1 MMTVHEVS
9 ERTGVSIRALQYYD
23 RIGLLHPAQYTEAG
37 YRLYGK
43 AQLETL
49 QQILLFRELEFPLR
63 EIRQI
68 LESPSFDRQKAL
80 DQQIALLQLK
90 RERLDSLISLARETR
105 KNGGSIPMDFSAFD
119 TKKLDEYAARAKAS
133 WGSTPEYQAYEKQS
147 AGRTQADNEELGRQ
161 MMAVFADFG
170 MVKDQ
175 GPASEAAQALVRR
188 LQAFISAHYY
198 PCSDR
203 ILASLGSM
211 YASSGDFTAN
221 IDRAGGA
228 GTAAFVNEAIQIYC
242 TQR

>member
-9 ERTGVSIRALQYYD
+9 ERTGVSIRTLQYYD
-23 RIGLLHPAQYTEAG
+23 RIGLLHPAQYTGAG
-37 YRLYGK
+37 YRLYGE

-68 LESPSFDRQKAL
+68 LQSPSFDRQKAL

-105 KNGGSIPMDFSAFD
+105 KNGGAIPMDFSAFD

-147 AGRTQADNEELGRQ
+147 AGRT
-161 MMAVFADFG
+161 
-170 MVKDQ
+170 
-175 GPASEAAQALVRR
+175 
-188 LQAFISAHYY
+188 
-198 PCSDR
+198 
-203 ILASLGSM
+203 
-211 YASSGDFTAN
+211 
-221 IDRAGGA
+221 
-228 GTAAFVNEAIQIYC
+228 
-242 TQR
+242 